1 MEDKIF
7 KKTVVISEETH
18 KKIKIYCAK
27 NNLKMNDW
35 IDSYLWS
42 FVEDGD
48 KMIDDVCKS
57 IK

>member
-1 MEDKIF
+1 MKDNIP

-18 KKIKIYCAK
+18 RKIKIYCAK

-35 IDSYLWS
+35 INEYLWS
-42 FVEDGD
+42 FVEDGQ

-57 IK
+57 TK